1 MFYEKSFIESEFYQL
16 TMGTTSKS
24 IALVLVALFLITL
37 VTVPSVQPV
46 HAALSWSV
54 QILDKNAAPGG
65 HAPIEVD
72 SNNILHMAYC
82 GTTILHQE
90 TLWSNGYAT
99 LNGAD
104 WIIQERPFG
113 YVTDLKLDADNNPH
127 MLIDPGVYSPLT
139 YAKWTG
145 TEWLTQTIPSTER
158 SVYAS
163 LALDLSGNPHV
174 AYTYGEGL
182 QYARWTG
189 SSWDI
194 ETVDA
199 SYSENAFMLS
209 LVLDKNN
216 RPYILYA
223 NSSQY
228 QDYVR
233 AYNLLSVKL
242 AVLKDSGWS
251 IEPVLVNYN
260 FSGCWN
266 MVLDS
271 KGYPHFLATLPQLR
285 TQFSKILYI
294 SWDGSTWKTQTV
306 VSEADLDN
314 RGFLALDVQDNPNIV
329 YSTRDNE
336 VIYTYWTGADWKNQ
350 TVPTGN
356 LVYVIDGPCYLAL
369 DSNGNPH
376 ISFRGPMPGQQH
388 WREASIL
395 YASATGT
402 KEFTQSPTIQ
412 PSSTT
417 TPVFPLPIV
426 AAAVVLVMF
435 IVVVTVGALLFR
447 RHQKLSLVK
456 EDVEANYGY

>member
-1 MFYEKSFIESEFYQL
+1 
-16 TMGTTSKS
+16 
-24 IALVLVALFLITL
+24 
-37 VTVPSVQPV
+37 
-46 HAALSWSV
+46 
-54 QILDKNAAPGG
+54 
-65 HAPIEVD
+65 
-72 SNNILHMAYC
+72 
-82 GTTILHQE
+82 
-90 TLWSNGYAT
+90 
-99 LNGAD
+99 
-104 WIIQERPFG
+104 
-113 YVTDLKLDADNNPH
+113 
-127 MLIDPGVYSPLT
+127 
-139 YAKWTG
+139 
-145 TEWLTQTIPSTER
+145 
-158 SVYAS
+158 
-163 LALDLSGNPHV
+163 
-174 AYTYGEGL
+174 
-182 QYARWTG
+182 
-189 SSWDI
+189 
-194 ETVDA
+194 
-199 SYSENAFMLS
+199 
-209 LVLDKNN
+209 
-216 RPYILYA
+216 LYA

-228 QDYVR
+228 QDDVR
-233 AYNLLSVKL
+233 AYNLLNVKL

-251 IEPVLVNYN
+251 IELVLVNYN

-294 SWDGSTWKTQTV
+294 SWDGSTWNTQTV

-402 KEFTQSPTIQ
+402 KEYTQPTATKPPTAAI
-412 PSSTT
+412 PVLPLLLVTT
-417 TPVFPLPIV
+417 AVIITIITASVF
-426 AAAVVLVMF
+426 ARKKKTQANAV
-435 IVVVTVGALLFR
+435 TKR
-447 RHQKLSLVK
+447 YQ
-456 EDVEANYGY
+456 